1 MALAKLYKWLLYSI
15 EMRVSDVLS
24 RRDNKQKLKEER
36 KVAEEA
42 FAERERQRN
51 EALGIAKDVNQ
62 FLNINFNLGT

>member
-1 MALAKLYKWLLYSI
+1 VALAKLYKWLLYSI

>member
-1 MALAKLYKWLLYSI
+1 
-15 EMRVSDVLS
+15 MRVSDVLS